1 MNEGHPAEKPANA
14 AMPTRIV
21 ERPRLTQLL
30 DETSARR
37 VLLVAPA
44 GYGKTTLARQWFSR
58 ERVSVWYRATRSS
71 ADVAVLASGLARVI
85 ANTLGIRCAKIDKR
99 LKASP
104 SPNGE
109 AALLGQILADDLEE
123 WPEDAWL
130 VLDDYQALAHSAEA
144 EAFIQTVLEYTQIRV
159 LVTGRARPRWVST
172 RDILYGDVFELGQS
186 ALAMTHGEAAAALK
200 SSSAS
205 EHLSGLVA
213 LAGGW
218 PAVIGLASLTSASLE
233 ILEGEL
239 PEGLYDFFAEELYR
253 ELDEESRE
261 DICELSL
268 ASVIDARIVGTLF
281 GARAETVLA
290 EAERRGFVTRH
301 DSQFELH
308 PLLRQFLV
316 FKFDE
321 FDPSLVARIASS
333 VCDVEV
339 AERNW
344 DAALTIADR
353 FQLSP
358 RVFEIIRASLDEMLS
373 RGRIASLEQWLEIA
387 RRHDPAAP
395 EISFGEMEICFR
407 RHEWDEARSHA
418 MRLISSV
425 ESEDPFLSRALHR
438 VGQIGHLDDRYED
451 AISFLDS
458 ARAAATSPRDI
469 RAALWSHFI
478 AVSDHGDQAGA
489 RKLLEQ
495 LENVPEATG
504 DDILRLSQAQL
515 HLAARWGGVETE
527 LKRQSGSLRLLDH
540 STDPVVRTGFLQTY
554 GTAVVLA
561 ARYEEALEIGERQ
574 IAEAETF
581 GLEWVTPHAL
591 ELRGAAQWGLREF
604 ESAAGSLR
612 EAYRLAGVHLDLH
625 ARINAAILL
634 ARTYLAQGAP
644 LRALEAT
651 DLRLERPPGPALQGD
666 FLAIRALAYACTGD
680 MARARKLALASERC
694 SDQIE
699 ARVVRA
705 FARAIP
711 EADGR
716 VTGGR
721 PDIQATTFALRETS
735 ETENFDAFVLA
746 YRAFPPLLER
756 LADSPQL
763 DVTSC
768 RNHIPRVDRRLAG
781 RAGLSTEGLYDP
793 PTEPLTARE
802 HEVLALIRS
811 GLSNRE
817 IARTL
822 WIAESTAKV
831 HVRNVLRKLGVRSR
845 TEAAVAGSKG

>member
-1 MNEGHPAEKPANA
+1 MNDGHRAETADA
-14 AMPTRIV
+14 ASPTRIV

-30 DETSARR
+30 DETTARHI
-37 VLLVAPA
+37 LLVAPA

-58 ERVSVWYRATRSS
+58 ERAAVWYRATPSS
-71 ADVAVLASGLARVI
+71 ADVAVLASGLARVT
-85 ANTLGIRCAKIDKR
+85 ANTLGIRCTKIDRR
-99 LKASP
+99 LNASP

-123 WPEDAWL
+123 WPGDAWL
-130 VLDDYQALAHSAEA
+130 VLDDYQAIAHSAEA
-144 EAFIQTVLEYTQIRV
+144 EEFIHAVLEHTPIRV
-159 LVTGRARPRWVST
+159 LVTGRARPHWVST
-172 RDILYGDVFELGQS
+172 RDILYGEVFELGQS

-213 LAGGW
+213 LASGW

-233 ILEGEL
+233 ISEGEI

-253 ELDEESRE
+253 ELGEELRG
-261 DICELSL
+261 DICQLSL
-268 ASVIDARIVGTLF
+268 ASVIDTRLAGTLF
-281 GARAETVLA
+281 GSRAETVLE
-290 EAERRGFVTRH
+290 EAEKRGFLTRH

-308 PLLRQFLV
+308 PLLRQFLL

-321 FDPSLVARIASS
+321 FEPSSVTRIASA
-333 VCDVEV
+333 VCAFEMTD
-339 AERNW
+339 RNW

-353 FQLSP
+353 FHLSP
-358 RVFEIIRASLDEMLS
+358 RVFEIIRASLDEMLG

-395 EISFGEMEICFR
+395 EISLGEMEICFR
-407 RHEWDEARSHA
+407 RHDWDQARSHA

-425 ESEDPFLSRALHR
+425 SSEDPFLSRALHR

-458 ARAAATSPRDI
+458 ARAAATNTGDL

-478 AVSDHGDQAGA
+478 AVSDHGDQDGA
-489 RKLLEQ
+489 RKLLAQ
-495 LENVPEATG
+495 LENVPEATA

-515 HLAARWGGVETE
+515 HLAARWGGVESE
-527 LKRQSGSLRLLDH
+527 LKRQSGSLPLLDH
-540 STDPVVRTGFLQTY
+540 SADPLVRTGFLQTY

-561 ARYEEALEIGERQ
+561 ARYDEALEIGERQ

-604 ESAAGSLR
+604 EAAARSLR

-651 DLRLERPPGPALQGD
+651 DLRLDRPPGPALKGD
-666 FLAIRALAYACTGD
+666 FLSIRALAYACIGD
-680 MARARKLALASERC
+680 AVKARKLALASERC

-711 EADGR
+711 STNGGTARGLEEA
-716 VTGGR
+716 T
-721 PDIQATTFALRETS
+721 ALALRETRK
-735 ETENFDAFVLA
+735 TENFDAFVLA

-756 LADSPQL
+756 LAASS
-763 DVTSC
+763 DVDATTC
-768 RNHIPRVDRRLAG
+768 RDHIPRVDRRLAG
-781 RAGLSTEGLYDP
+781 RAGLSIEGLYDSP
-793 PTEPLTARE
+793 AEPLTARE

-845 TEAAVAGSKG
+845 TEAAVAGSKS